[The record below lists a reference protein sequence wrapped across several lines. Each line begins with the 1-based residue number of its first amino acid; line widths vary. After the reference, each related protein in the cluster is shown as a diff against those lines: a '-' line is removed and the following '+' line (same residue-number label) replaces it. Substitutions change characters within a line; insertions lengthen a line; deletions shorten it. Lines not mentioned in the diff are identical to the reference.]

1 MKMQD
6 VELRDYFAGQALAT
20 LGSHEV
26 LLAMHDEAIKK
37 GKKDSEVVAAW
48 CIEIADAMLAERA
61 KVQCEGAKQYR
72 AANRRSEKR
81 RRAGHRPATHDL
93 CATLNDGW
101 RQTV

>member
-6 VELRDYFAGQALAT
+6 VELRDYFAGQALAG
-20 LGSHEV
+20 LISFDGPFR
-26 LLAMHDEAIKK
+26 K
-37 GKKDSEVVAAW
+37 GKEDIGAMQAYAQ
-48 CIEIADAMLAERA
+48 ADAMLAERA

-72 AANRRSEKR
+72 AANRTIEKR
-81 RRAGHRPATHDL
+81 RRAGHGPATHDL